1 MMLMHNARRFMMP
14 SKTLGRYVM
23 KLYMKSFL
31 GMLIGLVSVLQLLD
45 LLANMDAV
53 MSGVGATAGAAVD
66 YVLLRLPQMMSEFIP
81 FSALLATLFTL
92 AALNQNSEI
101 IIMKAS
107 GLSAHRILFPLGV
120 PCLLIAGLHFTF
132 NETIVTQSTAKL
144 NYWADNDYAAG
155 LPPPP
160 EYAKD
165 ARLIDGNTLVIAE
178 NITRSGTIVLLDKV
192 SLYERDDIGLPIS
205 LVRAN
210 FASYIDEKWTLFEV
224 RHFNP
229 ITHELSVVE
238 SLPWHIDA
246 TPDSF
251 LASTIKPDH
260 VTSVK
265 LWSAI
270 SELQKEGRPVDTLLA
285 SYYQKFFAP
294 MATLLM
300 PLLGAIAG
308 FGVHRAG
315 SLLVR
320 IVMGM
325 ALGFSFFVADNF
337 MLAMGEFGVAPPLMA
352 AGAPFL
358 LFLTVGFTVLF
369 FTEE

>member
-1 MMLMHNARRFMMP
+1 MTLHNARRFMMP
-14 SKTLGRYVM
+14 SKTLGAYVI
-23 KLYMKSFL
+23 KLYLKSFM
-31 GMLIGLVSVLQLLD
+31 GMLLGLVSVLQLLD

-53 MSGVGATAGAAVD
+53 MNGVGATGASALD
-66 YVLLRLPQMMSEFIP
+66 YVLLRLPQLMSEFIP
-81 FSALLATLFTL
+81 FSALLATLLTL

-107 GLSAHRILFPLGV
+107 GLSAHRILFPLGL
-120 PCLLIAGLHFTF
+120 PCLLIALLHFTF
-132 NETIVTQSTAKL
+132 NETVVTQSTAKL

-160 EYAKD
+160 EYAKN
-165 ARLIDGNTLVIAE
+165 ARIVDGTTLVIAQS
-178 NITRSGTIVLLDKV
+178 ITRSGNIVLLDKV
-192 SLYERDDIGLPIS
+192 SLYERDDIGLPTS
-205 LVRAN
+205 LVRAG
-210 FASYIDEKWTLFEV
+210 FASYVNEGWTLYEV
-224 RHFNP
+224 RYFNP
-229 ITHELSVVE
+229 VTHELKVVE
-238 SLPWHIDA
+238 SMPWNIDA

-260 VTSVK
+260 VTSAK
-265 LWSAI
+265 LWGAI
-270 SELQKEGRPVDTLLA
+270 QELDKEGRPVDTLLA
-285 SYYQKFFAP
+285 SFYQKFFAP

-320 IVMGM
+320 VVMGM
-325 ALGFSFFVADNF
+325 ALGFSYFVADNF
-337 MLAMGEFGVAPPLMA
+337 MLAMGEFGVAPPLLA

>member
-1 MMLMHNARRFMMP
+1 MISLNNARRFMMP
-14 SKTLGRYVM
+14 SKTLGAYVI
-23 KLYMKSFL
+23 KLYLKSFL

-53 MSGVGATAGAAVD
+53 MNGVGASAGSAVD
-66 YVLLRLPQMMSEFIP
+66 YVLLRLPQLMSEFIP
-81 FSALLATLFTL
+81 FSALLATLLTL

-120 PCLLIAGLHFTF
+120 PCLIIAMLHFTF
-132 NETIVTQSTAKL
+132 NETVVTQSTAKL

-165 ARLIDGNTLVIAE
+165 ARLVDDNMLVIAE
-178 NITRSGTIVLLDKV
+178 SITRNGNIVVLDKV
-192 SLYERDDIGLPIS
+192 SLYERDPEGLPMS
-205 LVRAN
+205 LIRAN
-210 FASYIDEKWTLFEV
+210 FAAYVNEKWTLFEV
-224 RHFNP
+224 RYFNP

-238 SLPWHIDA
+238 SLPWDIDA
-246 TPDSF
+246 KPDSF
-251 LASTIKPDH
+251 LAATIKPDH
-260 VTSVK
+260 VTSKK
-265 LWSAI
+265 LWAAI
-270 SELQKEGRPVDTLLA
+270 EELRKEGRPVDTLLA
-285 SYYQKFFAP
+285 SFYQKFFAP